1 MLLRKSVSNSQ
12 FCLITV
18 LYIKK
23 IILCWLLAVTVR
35 FLYIKICD
43 LKVIACS
50 CFTWITNFNSENTN
64 CPLSK
69 DLSEHIIQSEFG
81 WSFGS
86 QWNAEIA
93 L

>member
-1 MLLRKSVSNSQ
+1 MLSRKSVSNSQ
-12 FCLITV
+12 FCLITI

-23 IILCWLLAVTVR
+23 TILCWLLAVTVR
-35 FLYIKICD
+35 FLYTKICD

-50 CFTWITNFNSENTN
+50 YFTWITNFNSGNTN

-69 DLSEHIIQSEFG
+69 DLSEHTIQREFG

-86 QWNAEIA
+86 
-93 L
+93 